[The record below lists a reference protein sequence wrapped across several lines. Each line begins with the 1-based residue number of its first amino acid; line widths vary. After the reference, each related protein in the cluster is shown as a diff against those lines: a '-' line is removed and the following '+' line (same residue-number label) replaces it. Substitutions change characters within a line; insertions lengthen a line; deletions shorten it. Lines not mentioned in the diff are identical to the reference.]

1 MEEITR
7 SVTEILYYIGTIKHM
22 LTETFRDLSEIDIR
36 WRGRSPDFQ
45 KTSYQSTEEL
55 EQITINSLFP
65 HYKDWPTWLLEM
77 CILLLRQS
85 SSLSDWGHEAK
96 ETMAKTFSPQ
106 LHVLLQIH
114 NTHCSA
120 TALGEDLAA
129 LSPLSLKFLKE
140 ISRAELLDS
149 FRYTISHSQLMQT
162 SLE

>member
-1 MEEITR
+1 
-7 SVTEILYYIGTIKHM
+7 M
-22 LTETFRDLSEIDIR
+22 LTETFRDLSEIDVR

-55 EQITINSLFP
+55 IVICFNSLFP

-77 CILLLRQS
+77 CILLLSQS

-106 LHVLLQIH
+106 LHVLQIH

-140 ISRAELLDS
+140 ISGAELLDS
-149 FRYTISHSQLMQT
+149 FRYTIITLSANADILGIKAKIKRW
-162 SLE
+162 

>member
-1 MEEITR
+1 
-7 SVTEILYYIGTIKHM
+7 M
-22 LTETFRDLSEIDIR
+22 LTETFRDLSEIDVR
-36 WRGRSPDFQ
+36 WRGRTPDFQ

-55 EQITINSLFP
+55 EHITINSLFP

-106 LHVLLQIH
+106 LHALLQIH

-149 FRYTISHSQLMQT
+149 FRYTIITLSANADILGIKAKIKRW
-162 SLE
+162 

>member
-1 MEEITR
+1 
-7 SVTEILYYIGTIKHM
+7 M

-36 WRGRSPDFQ
+36 WRGRTPDFQ

-55 EQITINSLFP
+55 EHITINSLFP

-106 LHVLLQIH
+106 LHALLQIH

-140 ISRAELLDS
+140 ISGAELLDS
-149 FRYTISHSQLMQT
+149 FRYTIITLSANADNLGIKAKIKRW
-162 SLE
+162 